1 MPTVKFDVS
10 QSDPDRAKGF
20 VPPTPGVYGAIIR
33 ECKPGY
39 KADGNGKPDKDAP
52 RLEIVVEITQS
63 KNKQFKGARL
73 FDYISFSEAA
83 QWKMDQFLQVLGIA
97 TIKKRKGQF
106 KTEDVVGM
114 PVKIRVRGDTFN
126 GEYSAKI
133 GSYLEAE
140 DEDILDDTEEDEY
153 DEDFSADEGDEDEDE
168 EGDEDEDEEESE
180 EDEDEEESEEEGY
193 TEADLTAMDLN
204 GLNEILTEYG
214 EEKPKGIKGKANKV
228 ARILELQPE
237 YYAAEEEPEAEGD
250 DYDAMDRAALVT
262 EMKNRQ
268 LRVLKKDDEDALR
281 EKLRSDDNVD
291 PFE

>member
-153 DEDFSADEGDEDEDE
+153 DE
-168 EGDEDEDEEESE
+168 
-180 EDEDEEESEEEGY
+180 
-193 TEADLTAMDLN
+193 
-204 GLNEILTEYG
+204 
-214 EEKPKGIKGKANKV
+214 EKPKGIKGKANKV